1 MGIAIWIGIGVVLGG
16 GVGMALGRSG
26 ARAKGLEQGRREA
39 GERLWAA
46 AEAVSR
52 GRMPEGA
59 TEGSPEGE
67 LHRALEA
74 GWAPRDSERQV
85 ALRQSLERVGLFLD
99 RAVRAPLSGGTAQ
112 SDPAELRER
121 MDRALGALEDLE
133 FFLKEVPE
141 GTEGQ
146 DIGAIVKQVSR
157 EFALDQNVS
166 VRLSLDS
173 KPVRGEVN
181 TPAFM
186 DALYLLFHNAARF
199 GKGAT
204 VDVAVVED
212 GGRAVVR
219 IRDRGEGFSE
229 EAFQRA
235 FDPFYSTSPEGLGLG
250 LPHAR
255 KVLEGMGGR
264 LELRNMPDGGAEVE
278 ASFPVA

>member
-1 MGIAIWIGIGVVLGG
+1 MEIAIAIGIGLVLGT

-26 ARAKGLEQGRREA
+26 ARRAGLEEGRREA
-39 GERLWAA
+39 GERLLAA

-59 TEGSPEGE
+59 SPESPEGK

-99 RAVRAPLSGGTAQ
+99 RAVRAPLSGGTAE
-112 SDPAELRER
+112 SDPGELRER
-121 MDRALGALEDLE
+121 MDRALGALADLD
-133 FFLKEVPE
+133 FFLKDVPDE
-141 GTEGQ
+141 TAGQ
-146 DIGAIVKQVSR
+146 NLGAIVQQVSR
-157 EFALDQNVS
+157 EFAVDQDVA

-173 KPVRGEVN
+173 MPVRADVN
-181 TPAFM
+181 TAAFM
-186 DALYLLFHNAARF
+186 DAVYLLLHNAGRF
-199 GKGAT
+199 GDGST
-204 VDVAVVED
+204 VDVTVAGED
-212 GGRAVVR
+212 GRSVVR
-219 IRDRGEGFSE
+219 IRDRGTGFSE
-229 EAFQRA
+229 EAFERA

-264 LELRNMPDGGAEVE
+264 IELRNVPDGGAEVE
-278 ASFPVA
+278 ISFPAA